1 MKKIIASL
9 SLFALPVLA
18 SAQGYMMNYYRGG
31 YNGFQSNTSWFVFPL
46 LLIPLIWICFCIF
59 VFVFW
64 LVMLIDAIKNS
75 PEKIKLIWVIVIIFT
90 WIIGALIYYFVEKR
104 PREKEKKIHQHPEH
118 KKEEDK

>member
-31 YNGFQSNTSWFVFPL
+31 YNGFQSNTSWLVFPL

-75 PEKIKLIWVIVIIFT
+75 PEKMKLIWVIVIIFT

-104 PREKEKKIHQHPEH
+104 PREKEKKMHQHPEH